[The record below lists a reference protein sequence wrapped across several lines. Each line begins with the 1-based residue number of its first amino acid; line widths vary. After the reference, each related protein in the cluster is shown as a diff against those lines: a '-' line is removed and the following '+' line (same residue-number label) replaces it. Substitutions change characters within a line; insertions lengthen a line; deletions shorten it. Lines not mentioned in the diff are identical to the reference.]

1 MNELGLDKKLYST
14 TEMAEVVGVSSAYL
28 RRLLS
33 QGRIEGVK
41 VGGNWAVPRAEVRRF
56 IEERRRT

>member
-1 MNELGLDKKLYST
+1 
-14 TEMAEVVGVSSAYL
+14 MAEVVGVSSAYL

>member
-1 MNELGLDKKLYST
+1 MNELQLEKKLYST

-41 VGGNWAVPRAEVRRF
+41 VGSNWAVSREEVRRF
-56 IEERRRT
+56 IEDRRRS